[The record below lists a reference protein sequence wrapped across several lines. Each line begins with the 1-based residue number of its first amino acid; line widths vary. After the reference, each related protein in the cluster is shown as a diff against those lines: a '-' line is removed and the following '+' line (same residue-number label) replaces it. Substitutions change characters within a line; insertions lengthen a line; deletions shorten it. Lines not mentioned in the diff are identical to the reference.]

1 MRPIPVCT
9 SSKTSI
15 ASNSSASARAVSS
28 VSCESGRT
36 PPSPW
41 IGSRKIAAVSGA
53 DAPRP
58 SVSGVAKRAPGTS
71 GSNGARFAGW
81 PVIESAPIVRPWK
94 EPSSATSSVRPVAL
108 RAHLIAAST
117 ASVPELQ

>member
-1 MRPIPVCT
+1 MRPTPVCT

-15 ASNSSASARAVSS
+15 ASNSSASARARSS
-28 VSCESGRT
+28 ASVVSGRT
-36 PPSPW
+36 PPSPCT
-41 IGSRKIAAVSGA
+41 GSMKIAAVSGPTA
-53 DAPRP
+53 SA
-58 SVSGVAKRAPGTS
+58 SVSGVAKRTPGTS

-81 PVIESAPIVRPWK
+81 PVIDSAPIVRPWN
-94 EPSSATSSVRPVAL
+94 EPSSATSPERPVAL